1 MPGPNHAPRGGY
13 QKPKNMGK
21 TIGRLLGYLT
31 RSKLPLLAVLG
42 CLVISVCTNLGGSYM
57 MRGIIN
63 DFIWS
68 GCTDV
73 AGLAKSIAMLVGIY
87 LIGCLATYGQ
97 SATMVRL
104 AQRGVNRLRKD
115 LFDKLQDLPLSYFDQ
130 HPHGELMSRFT
141 NDADNVQLALEQSV
155 VSLCSSCLMFVGLV
169 CLMLF
174 INWKLFI
181 VTALLLIVTIQL
193 FKRLGGRS
201 RKFYQQQQA
210 ALGDVNGNIQEMI
223 EGLKVVKA
231 FTHEEKAKEEFQ
243 KLNETYRDAAQK
255 ANYYSTMIMPV
266 SGNLMNISYALTA
279 AFGGLLSV
287 LQGFDLGG
295 LVVYLNY
302 SKQVGQPLNQIS
314 QQMTTLLSALA
325 GAERIFEVMDTQPEV
340 DQGTVTLVG
349 AEKDANGTL
358 REYTGTG
365 RPHTW
370 AWKTPRNAGMALVP
384 VLIGPDDTPVELG
397 QAVREKN
404 GLKLLP
410 PHQDSDQGIWVRV
423 EPDGTLTQV
432 TDLSALAS
440 HGWAWK
446 YPDREGKSTLHIIR
460 GTVRNVPGEDCYLTE
475 LKGAV
480 RFNHVDFSYVPGKRI
495 LKDVSV
501 YANPGQKIAFVGS
514 TGAGKTTITNLINR
528 FYEIEGGLIT
538 YDGIDVKAIRKDDLR
553 RSLGAVLQ
561 DTHLFTGT
569 IMDNI
574 RYGRLDATDE
584 ECIAAAKSAN
594 AHSFIRRLP
603 DGYNTMVTGDGA
615 NLSQGQRQLL
625 AIARAAVADP
635 PVMILDEATSSIDTR
650 TERHIEQGMDALME
664 GRTVF
669 VIAHRLSTV
678 RNSNCIVVIE
688 HGEIQEKGDHQQLL
702 DQKGRYYQLYTGQFQ
717 LS

>member
-1 MPGPNHAPRGGY
+1 
-13 QKPKNMGK
+13 MGR
-21 TIGRLLGYLT
+21 TVRRLVGYLT
-31 RSKLPLLAVLG
+31 RSKLPLLMVVLFL
-42 CLVISVCTNLGGSYM
+42 CISVATNLGGSYM

-68 GCTDV
+68 GCTDF
-73 AGLAKSIAMLVGIY
+73 AGLGRAVLKLVIIYLVG
-87 LIGCLATYGQ
+87 CAATYAQ

-115 LFDKLQDLPLSYFDQ
+115 LFDKLQELPLSYFDK

-141 NDADNVQLALEQSV
+141 NDADNVQQALEQSV

-169 CLMLF
+169 ILMLV
-174 INWKLFI
+174 INWKLFL
-181 VTALLLIVTIQL
+181 VTALILILTMVL
-193 FKRLGGRS
+193 FKQMGGRS
-201 RKFYQQQQA
+201 RKYYQAQQA
-210 ALGDVNGNIQEMI
+210 ALGAVNGDIQEMI

-231 FTHEEKAKEEFQ
+231 FTHEEQAKEDFRR
-243 KLNETYRDAAQK
+243 LNYAYRDSAQK
-255 ANYYSTMIMPV
+255 ANFYSTMIMPMA
-266 SGNLMNISYALTA
+266 GNLMNISYALTSA
-279 AFGGLLSV
+279 LGGLLAI

-302 SKQVGQPLNQIS
+302 CKQVGQPLNQIS
-314 QQMTTLLSALA
+314 QQMTTILSALA
-325 GAERIFEVMDTQPEV
+325 GAERIFEVMDTEPESS
-340 DQGTVTLVG
+340 GGPVTLVA
-349 AEKDANGTL
+349 AEKDCNGTL
-358 REYTGTG
+358 SVFTGTG
-365 RPHTW
+365 RPRAW
-370 AWKTPRNAGMALVP
+370 AWKVPRDCGMALVP
-384 VLIGPDDTPVELG
+384 VLSVGDHIVELG
-397 QAVREKN
+397 QATRDKG

-410 PHQDSDQGIWVRV
+410 PGVDSPEGIWVRV
-423 EPDGTLTQV
+423 EADGTLIQV
-432 TDLSALAS
+432 DDLSTLAG

-446 YPDREGKSTLHIIR
+446 YLDHTGAQSLHLIR
-460 GTVRNVPGEDCYLTE
+460 GAVHNVPGEDYYLTE
-475 LKGAV
+475 LRGAV
-480 RFNHVDFSYVPGKRI
+480 RFNHVHFSYVPGKKI

-528 FYEIEGGLIT
+528 FYEIEDGAIT
-538 YDGIDVKAIRKDDLR
+538 YDGIAITSIHKDDLR

-603 DGYNTMVTGDGA
+603 QGYDTMITGDGA

-650 TERHIEQGMDALME
+650 TEALIQKGMDRLME

-678 RNSNCIVVIE
+678 RNANCIVVIE
-688 HGEIQEKGDHQQLL
+688 QGQIEEKGDHGQLL
-702 DQKGRYYQLYTGQFQ
+702 EKQGRYYRLYTGQFQ

>member
-1 MPGPNHAPRGGY
+1 MPGPNHAPKGGY

-73 AGLAKSIAMLVGIY
+73 AGLAKSIAMLVGVY

-181 VTALLLIVTIQL
+181 VTALLLVLTIQL

-231 FTHEEKAKEEFQ
+231 FTHEEKAKEEFK

-340 DQGTVTLVG
+340 DQGSVTLVG

-358 REYTGTG
+358 REYTGSG

-370 AWKTPRNAGMALVP
+370 AWKTPRSAGMSLVP
-384 VLIGPDDTPVELG
+384 VLIGPDDTPIELG
-397 QAVREKN
+397 QAVREQK
-404 GLKLLP
+404 GLRLLA
-410 PHQDSDQGIWVRV
+410 PHQDSTDGIWVRV
-423 EPDGTLTQV
+423 EPDGTLTPI
-432 TDLSALAS
+432 TDPAALAN

-446 YPDREGKSTLHIIR
+446 YPDREGKNTLHIIR
-460 GTVRNVPGEDCYLTE
+460 GTVRNLPGEDFYLTE

-538 YDGIDVKAIRKDDLR
+538 YDGIDVKSIRKDDLR

-717 LS
+717 LR

>member
-73 AGLAKSIAMLVGIY
+73 AGLAKSIAMLVGVY
-87 LIGCLATYGQ
+87 LLGCLATYGQ

-181 VTALLLIVTIQL
+181 VTAVLLIVTIQL

-370 AWKTPRNAGMALVP
+370 AWKTPRSAGMSLVP
-384 VLIGPDDTPVELG
+384 VLIGPDDTPIELG
-397 QAVREKN
+397 QAVREKS

-410 PHQDSDQGIWVRV
+410 PHQESDQGIWVRV

-432 TDLSALAS
+432 TDMAALAD

-446 YPDREGKSTLHIIR
+446 YPDREGKNTLHIIR

>member
-1 MPGPNHAPRGGY
+1 MPGPNRAPRGGY
-13 QKPKNMGK
+13 AKPKNMKK

-31 RSKLPLLAVLG
+31 RSKLPLLFVFLF
-42 CLVISVCTNLGGSYM
+42 LLISVAANLGGSYM

-63 DFIWS
+63 NFIYT
-68 GCTDV
+68 GCTDF
-73 AGLAKSIAMLVGIY
+73 AGLGLAIGKLIGVY
-87 LIGCLATYGQ
+87 LCGCLATYAQ
-97 SATMVRL
+97 SATMVRM
-104 AQRGVNRLRKD
+104 AQKGVNRLRKD
-115 LFDKLQDLPLSYFDQ
+115 LFDKLQDLPLSYFDK

-141 NDADNVQLALEQSV
+141 NDADNVQMALEQSV
-155 VSLCSSCLMFVGLV
+155 VSLLSSCLMFVGLV
-169 CLMLF
+169 VLMLV
-174 INWKLFI
+174 INWKLFL
-181 VTALLLIVTIQL
+181 VTALVLFVTMRL
-193 FKRLGGRS
+193 FKTLGGRS
-201 RKFYQQQQA
+201 RKYYQKQQA
-210 ALGDVNGNIQEMI
+210 ALGKVNGEIQEVI

-231 FTHEEKAKEEFQ
+231 FGHEEEAKAKF
-243 KLNETYRDAAQK
+243 KVLNDSYRDAAQQ
-255 ANYYSTMIMPV
+255 ANFYSGMIMPV
-266 SGNLMNISYALTA
+266 AGNLMNISYALTA

-325 GAERIFEVMDTQPEV
+325 GAERIFEVMDTDPEV
-340 DQGTVTLVG
+340 DQGQITLVRARKENG
-349 AEKDANGTL
+349 VLTPLAPGEK
-358 REYTGTG
+358 RTG
-365 RPHTW
+365 TW
-370 AWKTPRNAGMALVP
+370 AWKVPKQSSMKLVR
-384 VLIGPDDTPVELG
+384 VLNLPDKTAVELPEG
-397 QAVREKN
+397 ENMADPN
-404 GLKLLP
+404 
-410 PHQDSDQGIWVRV
+410 
-423 EPDGTLTQV
+423 T
-432 TDLSALAS
+432 
-440 HGWAWK
+440 GWAWK
-446 YPDREGKSTLHIIR
+446 YPGPDGEMTLHPIR
-460 GTVRNVPGEDCYLTE
+460 GAVRCMEGEEFTYTE
-475 LKGAV
+475 LRGAV

-574 RYGRLDATDE
+574 RYGRLDAPDE

-603 DGYNTMVTGDGA
+603 QGYQTQVTGDGG

-650 TERHIEQGMDALME
+650 TEALIQKGMDTLME

-688 HGEIQEKGDHQQLL
+688 SGQIEEKGDHEELL
-702 DQKGRYYQLYTGQFQ
+702 EKQGRYYRLYTGQFQ

>member
-1 MPGPNHAPRGGY
+1 MPGPNHAPKGGY

-31 RSKLPLLAVLG
+31 RSKLPLLAVVG
-42 CLVISVCTNLGGSYM
+42 CLLVSVCTNLGGSYM

-68 GCTDV
+68 GCTDF
-73 AGLAKSIAMLVGIY
+73 AGLAQSIAVLVGIY
-87 LIGCLATYGQ
+87 LLGCLATYGQ
-97 SATMVRL
+97 AAVMVRL

-181 VTALLLIVTIQL
+181 VTALLLVLTIQL
-193 FKRLGGRS
+193 FKKLGGRS

-231 FTHEEKAKEEFQ
+231 FTHEERAKEEFK

-340 DQGTVTLVG
+340 DQGSVTLVG
-349 AEKDANGTL
+349 AEKDANDTL
-358 REYTGTG
+358 REYTGSD

-370 AWKTPRNAGMALVP
+370 AWKTPRSAGMTLVP
-384 VLIGPDDTPVELG
+384 VLIGPDDTPIELG
-397 QAVREKN
+397 QAVREQK
-404 GLKLLP
+404 GLRLLA
-410 PHQDSDQGIWVRV
+410 PHQDSTDGIWVRV
-423 EPDGTLTQV
+423 EPDGTLTPI
-432 TDLSALAS
+432 TDPAALAN

-446 YPDREGKSTLHIIR
+446 YPDREGKNTLHIIR
-460 GTVRNVPGEDCYLTE
+460 GTVRNVPGEDFYLTE